1 MAKPGSHR
9 FITLWR
15 IIKTGGQNFIRNA
28 WLSIAAIAVMIITLG
43 IILFSIIANAAF
55 TNTIAQLTNK
65 IDVSIYLKDSVDEET
80 RDKLIG
86 DLKQIPNVKSVEYVS
101 QDQALADFKEDN
113 ENDIDLLLAIAQA
126 DNALPASLRIKPQDV
141 NRLDEIRNFAERPEI
156 KALQAEET
164 SYSGKRK
171 DAIDN
176 ITRTTELLQRL
187 GLLAVIVFA
196 VVSVLIIFNTIQ
208 MAIFN
213 RRDELQIMRLLGAS
227 TWYIRGPFIVE
238 TVLYGVIAAVI
249 SVSICN
255 SLFLLASST
264 LDASSLGLLDIAYAN
279 RYFSERFWSIL
290 TLQLGIGILIGA
302 ASSFV
307 ATRRYLKF
315 KSSK

>member
-1 MAKPGSHR
+1 MAKQGSHYW
-9 FITLWR
+9 ITLLR

-28 WLSIAAIAVMIITLG
+28 WLSVAAIAVMIITLG

-55 TNTIAQLTNK
+55 NNTITQLTDK
-65 IDVSIYLKDSVDEET
+65 IDVSVYLKDSVDEET
-80 RDKLIG
+80 RDNLINQIR
-86 DLKQIPNVKSVEYVS
+86 QIPNVKSVEYVS
-101 QDQALADFKEDN
+101 KEQALADFKEDH
-113 ENDIDLLLAIAQA
+113 ENNIDLLLAIAQA
-126 DNALPASLRIKPQDV
+126 DNKLPASIRIKPHDV
-141 NRLDEIRNFAERPEI
+141 NRLEGIRDFAEQSEI
-156 KALQAEET
+156 KALQAEKT
-164 SYSGKRK
+164 SYSGARK

-176 ITRTTELLQRL
+176 ITKTTHLLQRL

-208 MAIFN
+208 MTIFN

-227 TWYIRGPFIVE
+227 TTYIRGPFIVE
-238 TVLYGVIAAVI
+238 TIFYGVIAAAI
-249 SVSICN
+249 SVLICN

-264 LDASSLGLLDIAYAN
+264 LEASSLGLLDIAYAN
-279 RYFSERFWSIL
+279 RYFSERFWLIL
-290 TLQLGIGILIGA
+290 LSQLGIGILIGA

>member
-1 MAKPGSHR
+1 MAKTGSHR
-9 FITLWR
+9 WITLVR

-55 TNTIAQLTNK
+55 GNTITQLTDK
-65 IDVSIYLKDSVDEET
+65 IDVSIYLKDSVDQET
-80 RDKLIG
+80 REDLITQ
-86 DLKQIPNVKSVEYVS
+86 LNQIPNVKSVEYVT
-101 QDQALADFKEDN
+101 QEKALADFKEDN

-126 DNALPASLRIKPQDV
+126 DNALPASIRIKPHDV
-141 NRLDEIRNFAERPEI
+141 NRLDEIRDFSERPEV

-164 SYSGKRK
+164 SYSGARK

-176 ITRTTELLQRL
+176 ITKTTHLLQRL
-187 GLLAVIVFA
+187 GLLAVVIFA

-227 TWYIRGPFIVE
+227 TSYIRGPFIVE
-238 TVLYGVIAAVI
+238 TIFYGVIAAFI

-279 RYFSERFWSIL
+279 RYFSERFWLIL
-290 TLQLGIGILIGA
+290 LSQLGIGILIGA
-302 ASSFV
+302 VSSFV

-315 KSSK
+315 KSTK